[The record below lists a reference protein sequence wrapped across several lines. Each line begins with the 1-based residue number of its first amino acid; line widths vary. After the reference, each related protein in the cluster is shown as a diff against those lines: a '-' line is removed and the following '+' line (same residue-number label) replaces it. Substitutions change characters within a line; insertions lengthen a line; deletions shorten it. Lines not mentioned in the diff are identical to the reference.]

1 MYIGELAAIGA
12 AIVWAC
18 ATWIYGQF
26 GHRFSA
32 MQLNIVKGV
41 VASGMMLLVMPL
53 IPMPEFEMSAN
64 HFWILAISGVI
75 GIAIGDSAYFAALKR
90 IGANKTLLLESLA
103 PPLSGVLA
111 LMFLGAALTL
121 QSWLGVVITTLA
133 VTFVVF
139 QPSQSVNGEADS
151 KNKAQWSGIGF
162 GLVASVCQASGV
174 VISHYALVA
183 GDIPPLL
190 GALIRLT
197 IGVFVVMLVI
207 PFVESK
213 PYSSMKKDLWEMTKF
228 DKLWLLGA
236 IFVGTFLALWLQQV
250 ALKNANPAIA
260 QTLIATSPV
269 FILVIYVLK
278 GEKISKQSVIGTLA
292 ALGGI
297 SLFFYQ

>member
-1 MYIGELAAIGA
+1 MYIGEVAAIGA

-32 MQLNIVKGV
+32 MQLNIIKGF
-41 VASGMMLLVMPL
+41 VASVMMLIVMPL
-53 IPMPEFEMSAN
+53 IPMPEFELSAN
-64 HFWILAISGVI
+64 HFWILAISGII

-139 QPSQSVNGEADS
+139 QPSNSVSDDS
-151 KNKAQWSGIGF
+151 TNQAQWIGIGY

-174 VISHYALVA
+174 VISHYALVS
-183 GDIPPLL
+183 GDIPPIL

-197 IGVFVVMLVI
+197 IGVLAVMMII
-207 PFVESK
+207 PFVERK
-213 PYSSMKKDLWEMTKF
+213 PYSSIKRDLWDMTKL
-228 DKLWLLGA
+228 DKLWLLSA
-236 IFVGTFLALWLQQV
+236 IFVGTFLALWLQQI

-269 FILVIYVLK
+269 FILVIYALK
-278 GEKISKQSVIGTLA
+278 GEKVSKQSLIGTLA
-292 ALGGI
+292 AVGGI

>member
-1 MYIGELAAIGA
+1 MYIGEIAAIGA

-32 MQLNIVKGV
+32 MQLNIIKGL
-41 VASGMMLLVMPL
+41 VASVMMLLVMPL
-53 IPMPEFEMSAN
+53 IPMPEFELSAN
-64 HFWILAISGVI
+64 HFGILAISGII

-139 QPSQSVNGEADS
+139 QPSNSANNDS
-151 KNKAQWSGIGF
+151 TNQAQWSGIGY

-197 IGVFVVMLVI
+197 IGVFAVMMII
-207 PFVESK
+207 PFVENK
-213 PYSSMKKDLWEMTKF
+213 PYSSIKRDLWEMTKL
-228 DKLWLLGA
+228 DKLWLLSA
-236 IFVGTFLALWLQQV
+236 IFVGTFLALWLQQI

-269 FILVIYVLK
+269 FILVIYALK
-278 GEKISKQSVIGTLA
+278 GEKVSKQSLIGTLA
-292 ALGGI
+292 AVGGI

>member
-1 MYIGELAAIGA
+1 MYIGEIAAIGA

-32 MQLNIVKGV
+32 MQLNIIKGL
-41 VASGMMLLVMPL
+41 VASVMMLLVMPL
-53 IPMPEFEMSAN
+53 IPMPEFELSAN
-64 HFWILAISGVI
+64 HFWILAISGII

-139 QPSQSVNGEADS
+139 QPSNSVSDDS
-151 KNKAQWSGIGF
+151 TNQAQWSGIGY

-183 GDIPPLL
+183 DDIPPLL

-197 IGVFVVMLVI
+197 IGVFAVMMII
-207 PFVESK
+207 PFVENK
-213 PYSSMKKDLWEMTKF
+213 PYSSIKRDLWEMTKL
-228 DKLWLLGA
+228 DKLWLLSA
-236 IFVGTFLALWLQQV
+236 IFVGTFLALWLQQI

-269 FILVIYVLK
+269 FILVIYALK
-278 GEKISKQSVIGTLA
+278 GEKASKQSLVGTLA
-292 ALGGI
+292 AVGGI
-297 SLFFYQ
+297 SLFFYR

>member
-1 MYIGELAAIGA
+1 MYIGEIAAIGA

-32 MQLNIVKGV
+32 MQLNIIKGL
-41 VASGMMLLVMPL
+41 VASVMMLLVMPL
-53 IPMPEFEMSAN
+53 IPMPEFELSAN
-64 HFWILAISGVI
+64 HFWILAISGII

-139 QPSQSVNGEADS
+139 QPSKSANNDS
-151 KNKAQWSGIGF
+151 TNQAQWSGIGY
-162 GLVASVCQASGV
+162 GVVASVCQASGV

-197 IGVFVVMLVI
+197 IGVFAVMVII
-207 PFVESK
+207 PFVENK
-213 PYSSMKKDLWEMTKF
+213 PYSSIKRDLWEMTKL
-228 DKLWLLGA
+228 DKLWLLSA
-236 IFVGTFLALWLQQV
+236 IFVGTFLALWLQQI

-269 FILVIYVLK
+269 FILVIYALK
-278 GEKISKQSVIGTLA
+278 GEKVSKQSLIGTLVA
-292 ALGGI
+292 VGGI

>member
-1 MYIGELAAIGA
+1 MYIGEIAAIGA

-32 MQLNIVKGV
+32 MQLNIIKGL
-41 VASGMMLLVMPL
+41 VASVMMLLVMPL
-53 IPMPEFEMSAN
+53 IPMPEFALSAN
-64 HFWILAISGVI
+64 HFWILAISGII

-139 QPSQSVNGEADS
+139 QPSNSVSDDS
-151 KNKAQWSGIGF
+151 TNQAQWIGIGY

-174 VISHYALVA
+174 VISHYALVS

-197 IGVFVVMLVI
+197 IGVFAVMMII
-207 PFVESK
+207 PFVERK
-213 PYSSMKKDLWEMTKF
+213 PYSSIKWDLWDMTKL
-228 DKLWLLGA
+228 DKLWLLSA
-236 IFVGTFLALWLQQV
+236 IFVGTFLALWLQQI

-269 FILVIYVLK
+269 FILVIYALK
-278 GEKISKQSVIGTLA
+278 GEKVSKQSLIGTLA
-292 ALGGI
+292 AVGGI

>member
-1 MYIGELAAIGA
+1 MYIGEIAAIGA

-32 MQLNIVKGV
+32 MQLNIIKGLI
-41 VASGMMLLVMPL
+41 ASVMMLLVMPL
-53 IPMPEFEMSAN
+53 IPMPDFELSAN
-64 HFWILAISGVI
+64 HFWILAISGII

-111 LMFLGAALTL
+111 LMFLGAALTI

-139 QPSQSVNGEADS
+139 QPSNSVSDDS
-151 KNKAQWSGIGF
+151 TNQAQWSGIGY

-197 IGVFVVMLVI
+197 IGVFAVMMII
-207 PFVESK
+207 PFVENK
-213 PYSSMKKDLWEMTKF
+213 PYSSIKRDLWEMTKL
-228 DKLWLLGA
+228 DKLWLLSA
-236 IFVGTFLALWLQQV
+236 IFVGTFLALWLQQI

-269 FILVIYVLK
+269 FILVIYALK
-278 GEKISKQSVIGTLA
+278 GEKVSKQSLIGTLA
-292 ALGGI
+292 AVGGI

>member
-1 MYIGELAAIGA
+1 MYIGEIAAIGA

-32 MQLNIVKGV
+32 MQLNIVKGL
-41 VASGMMLLVMPL
+41 VASVMMLLVMPL
-53 IPMPEFEMSAN
+53 IPMPDFELSAN
-64 HFWILAISGVI
+64 HFWILAISGFI

-139 QPSQSVNGEADS
+139 QPYNSVSDDS
-151 KNKAQWSGIGF
+151 TNQTQWSGIGY

-174 VISHYALVA
+174 VISHYALVS

-197 IGVFVVMLVI
+197 IGVFVVMMII
-207 PFVESK
+207 PFVERK
-213 PYSSMKKDLWEMTKF
+213 PYSLIKRDLWEMTKL
-228 DKLWLLGA
+228 DKLWLLSA
-236 IFVGTFLALWLQQV
+236 IFVGTFLALWLQQI

-269 FILVIYVLK
+269 FILVIYALK
-278 GEKISKQSVIGTLA
+278 GEKVSKQSLIGTLVA
-292 ALGGI
+292 VGGI

>member
-1 MYIGELAAIGA
+1 MYIGEIAAIGA

-32 MQLNIVKGV
+32 MQLNIVKGL
-41 VASGMMLLVMPL
+41 VASVMMLLVMPL
-53 IPMPEFEMSAN
+53 IPMPDFEMSAN
-64 HFWILAISGVI
+64 HFWILAISGFI

-139 QPSQSVNGEADS
+139 QPSNSVSDDS
-151 KNKAQWSGIGF
+151 TNQTQWSGIGY

-174 VISHYALVA
+174 VISHYALVS

-197 IGVFVVMLVI
+197 IGVFAVMMII
-207 PFVESK
+207 PFVERK
-213 PYSSMKKDLWEMTKF
+213 PYSSIKWDLWDMTKL
-228 DKLWLLGA
+228 DKLWLLSA
-236 IFVGTFLALWLQQV
+236 IFVGTFLALWLQQI

-269 FILVIYVLK
+269 FILVIYALK
-278 GEKISKQSVIGTLA
+278 GEKVSKQCLMGTLA
-292 ALGGI
+292 AVGGI

>member
-32 MQLNIVKGV
+32 MQLNIVKGI
-41 VASGMMLLVMPL
+41 VASGMMLLVMPF
-53 IPMPEFEMSAN
+53 IPMPEFELSAN
-64 HFWILAISGVI
+64 HFLILAISGVI
-75 GIAIGDSAYFAALKR
+75 GIAIGDSAYFSALKR

-121 QSWLGVVITTLA
+121 QSWFAVVITTVA

-139 QPSQSVNGEADS
+139 QPSGLAGGDYLYNDKV
-151 KNKAQWSGIGF
+151 QWKGIGF

-183 GDIPPLL
+183 GDLPPLL

-197 IGVFVVMLVI
+197 VGVLAVMFII

-213 PYSSMKKDLWEMTKF
+213 PYSSIKRDLWAMTKL
-228 DKLWLLGA
+228 DKLWLSGA

-269 FILVIYVLK
+269 FILVIYALQ
-278 GEKISKQSVIGTLA
+278 GERVSKQSVIGTIA